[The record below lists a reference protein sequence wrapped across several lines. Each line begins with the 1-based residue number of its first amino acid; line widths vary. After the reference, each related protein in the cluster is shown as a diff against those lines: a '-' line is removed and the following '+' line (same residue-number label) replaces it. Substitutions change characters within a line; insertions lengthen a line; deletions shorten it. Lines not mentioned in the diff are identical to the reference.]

1 MSFESFTEILLSG
14 SIHILMN
21 LLNILILVSVIF
33 LIYQDWKNSQKM
45 VEVPKEWLHWLMIK
59 ADELDRSKPG
69 DKFYES
75 VHQTL
80 ADNLIEQVNEMKNVS
95 NFKNKK

>member
-1 MSFESFTEILLSG
+1 
-14 SIHILMN
+14 
-21 LLNILILVSVIF
+21 
-33 LIYQDWKNSQKM
+33 M